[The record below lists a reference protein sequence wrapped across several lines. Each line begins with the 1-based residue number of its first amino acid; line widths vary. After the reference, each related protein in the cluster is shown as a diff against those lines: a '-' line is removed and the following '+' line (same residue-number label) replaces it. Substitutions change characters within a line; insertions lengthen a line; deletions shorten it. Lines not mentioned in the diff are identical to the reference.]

1 MGVIPLLMVSEIMPL
16 VFAMKSKLVGAHDT
30 QSYWSVLG
38 YVHLFVKT
46 CRAAIYVVYSFDVY
60 LTDRK
65 SVV

>member
-46 CRAAIYVVYSFDVY
+46 
-60 LTDRK
+60 DRK